1 MDIFKLK
8 NLGIFAGGVLFGTA
22 GVKLL
27 SSRDAKKA
35 YTSCTAA
42 VLRVKDCVMT
52 DYVIV
57 GILIILIVIGIRSSV
72 KHFKGEGG
80 CCGGGS
86 SVKVKRKKLKQVVK
100 ERTVIIE
107 GMTCEHCK
115 ARAESRLNSL
125 DGVSAKV
132 NLKRKT
138 AVVSMEKEVEDE
150 EIKKAIENVGYEVI
164 EIR

>member
-1 MDIFKLK
+1 
-8 NLGIFAGGVLFGTA
+8 
-22 GVKLL
+22 
-27 SSRDAKKA
+27 
-35 YTSCTAA
+35 
-42 VLRVKDCVMT
+42 MT
-52 DYVIV
+52 DFVIA
-57 GILIILIVIGIRSSV
+57 GILIILIIIGIRSSV

-100 ERTVIIE
+100 QRIVIIE
-107 GMTCEHCK
+107 GMTCEHCQ
-115 ARAESRLNSL
+115 ARVESRLNAL
-125 DGVSAKV
+125 DGVSARV

-150 EIKKAIENVGYEVI
+150 EIKKAIENAGYEVI

>member
-1 MDIFKLK
+1 MADF
-8 NLGIFAGGVLFGTA
+8 
-22 GVKLL
+22 
-27 SSRDAKKA
+27 
-35 YTSCTAA
+35 
-42 VLRVKDCVMT
+42 
-52 DYVIV
+52 VIV
-57 GILIILIVIGIRSSV
+57 GILIILMIIGIRSSV

-100 ERTVIIE
+100 QRTVVIE

-115 ARAESRLNSL
+115 SRVESRLNVL

-132 NLKRKT
+132 YLKRKT
-138 AVVSMEKEVEDE
+138 AVVSMEKDVEDE
-150 EIKKAIENVGYEVI
+150 VIKKVIENAGYEVV

>member
-1 MDIFKLK
+1 MAD
-8 NLGIFAGGVLFGTA
+8 V
-22 GVKLL
+22 
-27 SSRDAKKA
+27 
-35 YTSCTAA
+35 
-42 VLRVKDCVMT
+42 
-52 DYVIV
+52 VIV
-57 GILIILIVIGIRSSV
+57 GILIILIIIGMRSGV
-72 KHFKGEGG
+72 KHIKGEGG

-86 SVKVKRKKLKQVVK
+86 SVKVKRKKLKRVVK
-100 ERTVIIE
+100 QRTVVIE

-115 ARAESRLNSL
+115 ARVESRLNEL

>member
-1 MDIFKLK
+1 MADF
-8 NLGIFAGGVLFGTA
+8 
-22 GVKLL
+22 
-27 SSRDAKKA
+27 
-35 YTSCTAA
+35 
-42 VLRVKDCVMT
+42 
-52 DYVIV
+52 VIV
-57 GILIILIVIGIRSSV
+57 GILIILIIIGIRSGV

-100 ERTVIIE
+100 QRMVVIE

-115 ARAESRLNSL
+115 ARVESRLNAL

-138 AVVSMEKEVEDE
+138 AVVSMEKDVEE
-150 EIKKAIENVGYEVI
+150 GVIKKAIENAGYEVV

>member
-1 MDIFKLK
+1 
-8 NLGIFAGGVLFGTA
+8 
-22 GVKLL
+22 
-27 SSRDAKKA
+27 
-35 YTSCTAA
+35 
-42 VLRVKDCVMT
+42 MT
-52 DYVIV
+52 DFVIA
-57 GILIILIVIGIRSSV
+57 GILIILIIIGIRSSV

-100 ERTVIIE
+100 QRTVMIK

-115 ARAESRLNSL
+115 ARVESRLNSL

-150 EIKKAIENVGYEVI
+150 EIKKAIENAGYEVI

>member
-1 MDIFKLK
+1 MADF
-8 NLGIFAGGVLFGTA
+8 
-22 GVKLL
+22 
-27 SSRDAKKA
+27 
-35 YTSCTAA
+35 
-42 VLRVKDCVMT
+42 
-52 DYVIV
+52 VIV
-57 GILIILIVIGIRSSV
+57 GILIILIIIGIRSSV

-86 SVKVKRKKLKQVVK
+86 SVKVKRKKLKQIVK
-100 ERTVIIE
+100 QRTVVIE

-115 ARAESRLNSL
+115 ARVERRLNAL

-138 AVVSMEKEVEDE
+138 AVVSMEKNVEDE
-150 EIKKAIENVGYEVI
+150 VIKKAIENAGYEVI

>member
-1 MDIFKLK
+1 
-8 NLGIFAGGVLFGTA
+8 
-22 GVKLL
+22 
-27 SSRDAKKA
+27 
-35 YTSCTAA
+35 
-42 VLRVKDCVMT
+42 MT
-52 DYVIV
+52 DFVIA
-57 GILIILIVIGIRSSV
+57 GILIILIIIGIRSSV

-100 ERTVIIE
+100 QRTVIIE

-115 ARAESRLNSL
+115 ARVESRLNEL

-138 AVVSMEKEVEDE
+138 AVVSMEKNIEDE
-150 EIKKAIENVGYEVI
+150 VIKKAVENAGYEVI

>member
-1 MDIFKLK
+1 MADFVIA
-8 NLGIFAGGVLFGTA
+8 GI
-22 GVKLL
+22 
-27 SSRDAKKA
+27 
-35 YTSCTAA
+35 
-42 VLRVKDCVMT
+42 
-52 DYVIV
+52 VI
-57 GILIILIVIGIRSSV
+57 ILIIIGIRSSV

-100 ERTVIIE
+100 KRIVIIE
-107 GMTCEHCK
+107 GMTCEHCQ
-115 ARAESRLNSL
+115 ARVESKLNAL
-125 DGVSAKV
+125 DGVSARV

-150 EIKKAIENVGYEVI
+150 EIKKAIENAGYEVI

>member
-1 MDIFKLK
+1 MADF
-8 NLGIFAGGVLFGTA
+8 
-22 GVKLL
+22 
-27 SSRDAKKA
+27 
-35 YTSCTAA
+35 
-42 VLRVKDCVMT
+42 
-52 DYVIV
+52 VII
-57 GILIILIVIGIRSSV
+57 GILIILIIIGIRSGV

-100 ERTVIIE
+100 QRIVIIE
-107 GMTCEHCK
+107 GMTCEHCQ
-115 ARAESRLNSL
+115 ARVESKLNAL
-125 DGVSAKV
+125 DGVSARV

-150 EIKKAIENVGYEVI
+150 EIKKAIENAGYEVI

>member
-1 MDIFKLK
+1 
-8 NLGIFAGGVLFGTA
+8 
-22 GVKLL
+22 
-27 SSRDAKKA
+27 
-35 YTSCTAA
+35 
-42 VLRVKDCVMT
+42 MT

-100 ERTVIIE
+100 ERTIIIE
-107 GMTCEHCK
+107 GMTCDHCK
-115 ARAESRLNSL
+115 ARVESRLNSL

-138 AVVSMEKEVEDE
+138 AVVSIEKDVEDE
-150 EIKKAIENVGYEVI
+150 VIKKAIEDAGYEVLKMI
-164 EIR
+164 TK

>member
-1 MDIFKLK
+1 
-8 NLGIFAGGVLFGTA
+8 
-22 GVKLL
+22 
-27 SSRDAKKA
+27 
-35 YTSCTAA
+35 
-42 VLRVKDCVMT
+42 MT
-52 DYVIV
+52 DFVIA
-57 GILIILIVIGIRSSV
+57 GILIILIIIGIRSSV

-150 EIKKAIENVGYEVI
+150 EIKKAIDNAGYEVI

>member
-1 MDIFKLK
+1 MADFVIA
-8 NLGIFAGGVLFGTA
+8 GI
-22 GVKLL
+22 
-27 SSRDAKKA
+27 
-35 YTSCTAA
+35 
-42 VLRVKDCVMT
+42 
-52 DYVIV
+52 VI
-57 GILIILIVIGIRSSV
+57 ILIIIGIRSSV

-100 ERTVIIE
+100 QRTVIIE

-115 ARAESRLNSL
+115 ARVESRLNSL

-138 AVVSMEKEVEDE
+138 AVVSMEKDVQDE
-150 EIKKAIENVGYEVI
+150 EIKKAIENAGYEVI